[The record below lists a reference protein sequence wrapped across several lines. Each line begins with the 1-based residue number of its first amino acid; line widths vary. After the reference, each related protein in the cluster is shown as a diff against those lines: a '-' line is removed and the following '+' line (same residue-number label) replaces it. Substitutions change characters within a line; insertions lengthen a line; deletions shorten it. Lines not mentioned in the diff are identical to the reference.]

1 MAGRPIS
8 NVEDADDVVLREVRA
23 LQKKLD
29 QSTVLS
35 SSSS

>member
-1 MAGRPIS
+1 MAGRPIL
-8 NVEDADDVVLREVRA
+8 NVEDADDVVLGKRA